1 MFESAELGHVLAK
14 TTYERRLP
22 RLRKALL
29 DAQFDLLQ
37 SAPVSVVILV
47 HGMDGAG
54 KGATINILNAW
65 MDARHIHTVGI
76 NEPSDEEKRRAHMW
90 RFWRL
95 LPPKGKTALL
105 SGSWYSDPLSSG
117 MLRKSGSAR
126 LDRLLDRILRF
137 ERMLA
142 QENVLVL
149 KFWLHLSKGQQR
161 ARFEELERRKNTR
174 WRVTRRDWRN
184 HARYDKF
191 HRLAERV
198 LRATDA
204 AHAPWVVVDG
214 SDARHRDFTV
224 ARTVL
229 EALSARL
236 VQPAAPVA
244 APAIVLDP
252 RRDTGLLDRLDLTRR
267 LPEPEYEQA
276 LERWQNRL
284 ARLSREAK
292 FRDIAVVAAFEGVD
306 AAGKGGTIRRITA
319 ALDARM
325 YRVVPTAAP
334 TDEER
339 AHPYLWR
346 FWRHAPQLGQFV
358 IFDRSWYGR
367 VLVERVEGFASDAE
381 WTRAYGEV
389 NDFEEELADGGAVVA
404 KYWLQISHREQLA
417 RFEARQ
423 KTGYKKYKITP
434 DDWRNR
440 AKWDDYQRA
449 ACDMFDRTSTEC
461 APWVLVEAENKYYAR
476 IKVLKDLCRRIE
488 AKLK

>member
-14 TTYERRLP
+14 TRFDRELP

-37 SAPVSVVILV
+37 NAPASVVILV

-54 KGATINILNAW
+54 KGDTINILNAW

-76 NEPSDEEKRRAHMW
+76 GEPSDEERQRAFMW

-95 LPPKGKTALL
+95 LPPKGKTGLF
-105 SGSWYSDPLSSG
+105 SGSWYSGTLSLG
-117 MLRKSGSAR
+117 MLRKTGTAR
-126 LDRLLDRILRF
+126 LDRALDRILRF

-149 KFWLHLSKGQQR
+149 KFWLHLSKDQQH
-161 ARFEELERRKNTR
+161 ARFKELERRKSTR
-174 WRVTRRDWRN
+174 WRVSKRDWRH

-204 AHAPWVVVDG
+204 PHAPWIVVDG
-214 SDARHRDFTV
+214 NDARYRDFTV
-224 ARTVL
+224 ARTL
-229 EALSARL
+229 LDALTARL
-236 VQPAAPVA
+236 NQNAGPVA
-244 APAIVLDP
+244 PSALILDP
-252 RRDTGLLDRLDLTRR
+252 RRDTRLLDQLDLSRR
-267 LPEPEYEQA
+267 LSEKEYEKE
-276 LERWQNRL
+276 LERWQGKL

-292 FRDIAVVAAFEGVD
+292 FRDIAVAAVFEGAD

-367 VLVERVEGFASDAE
+367 VLVERIEGFATDAE
-381 WTRAYGEV
+381 WMRAYGEI
-389 NDFEEELADGGAVVA
+389 NDFEEELADGGAIVA
-404 KYWLQISHREQLA
+404 KYWLQISHGEQLK
-417 RFEARQ
+417 RFDARQ

-434 DDWRNR
+434 EDWRNR

-449 ACDMFDRTSTEC
+449 ACDMFDHTSTEL
-461 APWVLVEAENKYYAR
+461 APWVLVEAENKYCAR
-476 IKVLKDLCRRIE
+476 IKVLKDLCKRIE
-488 AKLK
+488 AKLG

>member
-1 MFESAELGHVLAK
+1 MFESAELGHTLAK
-14 TTYERRLP
+14 SSFDRQLP

-37 SAPVSVVILV
+37 SAPASVVILV

-54 KGATINILNAW
+54 KGDTINILNAW

-76 NEPSDEEKRRAHMW
+76 ADPSDEERQRPHMW

-95 LPPKGKTALL
+95 LPPKGKTGLF
-105 SGSWYSDPLSSG
+105 SGSWYSEALSAG

-126 LDRLLDRILRF
+126 LDRVLDRILRF

-142 QENVLVL
+142 QEGVVVL
-149 KFWLHLSKGQQR
+149 KFWLHLSKDRQR
-161 ARFEELERRKNTR
+161 ARFKELEKRKSTR

-204 AHAPWVVVDG
+204 AHAPWVVVEG
-214 SDARHRDFTV
+214 ANAHYRDFTV

-229 EALSARL
+229 DTLSARL
-236 VQPAAPVA
+236 SHEAAPVA
-244 APAIVLDP
+244 PPALILDP
-252 RRDTGLLDRLDLTRR
+252 HRDAHLLDQLDLSRR
-267 LPEPEYEQA
+267 LREKDYEKELQK
-276 LERWQNRL
+276 WQGRL
-284 ARLSREAK
+284 GRLSREAK
-292 FRDIAVVAAFEGVD
+292 FRELSVVAVFEGVD
-306 AAGKGGTIRRITA
+306 AAGKGGTIRRITS
-319 ALDARM
+319 ALDARI

-346 FWRHAPQLGQFV
+346 FWRHAPQLGQVV

-381 WTRAYGEV
+381 WARAYGEI
-389 NDFEEELADGGAVVA
+389 NDFEEELADGGAIVT
-404 KYWLQISHREQLA
+404 KYWLQISHGEQLA
-417 RFEARQ
+417 RFAARQ

-434 DDWRNR
+434 EDWRNR

-449 ACDMFDRTSTEC
+449 ACDMFDHTSTDL
-461 APWVLVEAENKYYAR
+461 APWVLVEAENKYYGR
-476 IKVLKDLCRRIE
+476 IKVLKDLCKRIE
-488 AKLK
+488 ARL

>member
-1 MFESAELGHVLAK
+1 MFESAELGHTLAK
-14 TTYERRLP
+14 TSFERRLP

-37 SAPVSVVILV
+37 TAPASVVILV

-54 KGATINILNAW
+54 KGETINILNAW
-65 MDARHIHTVGI
+65 MDARHIHTLGVA
-76 NEPSDEEKRRAHMW
+76 EPTDEEQQRPSMW

-95 LPPKGKTALL
+95 LPPKGKTGLF
-105 SGSWYSDPLSSG
+105 SGSWYSDPLSLG
-117 MLRKSGSAR
+117 MLRRNGSAR
-126 LDRLLDRILRF
+126 LDHVLDRILRF

-142 QENVLVL
+142 QEGVLVL
-149 KFWLHLSKGQQR
+149 KFWLHLSKDRQR
-161 ARFEELERRKNTR
+161 ARFVELERRKKTR
-174 WRVTRRDWRN
+174 WRVTKRDWRH

-198 LRATDA
+198 VRATDA
-204 AHAPWVVVDG
+204 AHAPWIVVEG
-214 SDARHRDFTV
+214 ADARYRNFTV

-229 EALSARL
+229 EALTARL
-236 VQPAAPVA
+236 TQEAVPAE
-244 APAIVLDP
+244 APAVVVDP
-252 RRDTGLLDRLDLTRR
+252 RRDASLLAQMDLSLH
-267 LPEPEYEQA
+267 LPRKTYDKE
-276 LERWQNRL
+276 LERYQGKLN
-284 ARLSREAK
+284 RLSREAK
-292 FRDIAVVAAFEGVD
+292 FRDISVVTVLEGVD
-306 AAGKGGTIRRITA
+306 AAGKGGAIRRITP

-325 YRVVPTAAP
+325 VRVVPTAAP

-346 FWRHAPQLGQFV
+346 FWRHAPPLGHVV

-381 WTRAYGEV
+381 WLRAYGEI

-404 KYWLQISHREQLA
+404 KYWLQISHGEQLA
-417 RFEARQ
+417 RFSARE

-440 AKWDDYQRA
+440 AKWDEYQRA
-449 ACDMFDRTSTEC
+449 ACDMIDHTSTQL

-476 IKVLKDLCRRIE
+476 IKVLKDLCKRIE
-488 AKLK
+488 VRLS